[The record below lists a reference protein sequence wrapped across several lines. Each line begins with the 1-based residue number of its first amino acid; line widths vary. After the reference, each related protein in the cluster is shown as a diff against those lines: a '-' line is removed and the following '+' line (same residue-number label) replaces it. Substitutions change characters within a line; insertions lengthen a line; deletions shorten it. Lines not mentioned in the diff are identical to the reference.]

1 MKRYGPRIRNSP
13 IVQHL
18 KHAVRTVVRTYPV
31 LEPSARRL
39 YLLFWRQKVR
49 FRAAVKMR
57 GIVDPN
63 RTLQV
68 DPNAIQDV
76 FRVWDWGVPQKVAD
90 RGNVIDGDWDR
101 RRRSFAESDVY
112 RAMVDRFTRSRAWEE
127 TDYYRVYP
135 GFPTIFRGLSE
146 FFVGDLMGKAL
157 WKLVEN
163 AQRFPRRGGRVLCV
177 HGPVSFHRAR
187 PCATKWPPRRGL
199 RTGPPAS
206 SDCGRP

>member
-1 MKRYGPRIRNSP
+1 MADDLRGALARDARRYQGSRRRHADDLASPTHHRCRTSRGVKRPRTRFHPAAAVESQLCRSRSP
-13 IVQHL
+13 SHRGHRAYETDDVTATSRSGVR
-18 KHAVRTVVRTYPV
+18 HAHQARTASRTV
-31 LEPSARRL
+31 
-39 YLLFWRQKVR
+39 
-49 FRAAVKMR
+49 AVPKK
-57 GIVDPN
+57 
-63 RTLQV
+63 
-68 DPNAIQDV
+68 
-76 FRVWDWGVPQKVAD
+76 W
-90 RGNVIDGDWDR
+90 
-101 RRRSFAESDVY
+101 
-112 RAMVDRFTRSRAWEE
+112 
-127 TDYYRVYP
+127 VYP